1 MPKES
6 KLQTKLFLLLA
17 GLTISVLFVVLLAV
31 NHISSSTI
39 EEKVLIDFK
48 QLQSFFK
55 SQQALRYDRLVESAS
70 LIGEN
75 STFKGNVLTR
85 DSATVAFSVAE
96 FSLFT
101 KSDLFI
107 VTDERGM
114 VLAWN
119 NEPDRFG
126 EDISSKPTIQN
137 AIRGIFPELEPEWPL
152 LWKIEQTLYQ
162 VVSVPIYAGTRI
174 IGTLTLGTKMGD
186 IEARELKQQTP
197 LDIILV
203 MDDIIIGS
211 SHENVEAESYKKIT
225 TQNVRLIDSLV
236 HNVEISDPLRFT
248 VEGEEQLS
256 FISPLGIGER
266 AFYIAT
272 VPLSNEFRALSMIQK
287 NIALIAAITFFAI
300 IPIAVFLGSI
310 ISTPI
315 KRLTKAMLK
324 VEKGNLNVQVEP
336 KTNDE
341 IGTLTRT
348 FNKMIIGLR
357 ERFALIKYVGDH
369 TLEMIQTNADSEV
382 SLGGSTKKL
391 AILFTDIR
399 GSTSRIEE
407 SQPENFIS
415 MLNRSLSEQSAIV
428 LKNGGSIDKF
438 IGDSLVALFAGEDAL
453 EKAVRTSISIQ
464 KNFKADPE
472 VSSFFNGLGIGIN
485 YGKMVLGNMGTKQR
499 MDYTVIGSE
508 VNLCYRLCSEAKKGQ
523 ILLPAKITSMLDNYT
538 FADIG
543 ELTLKGFSNRIKV
556 VEIVYD

>member
-1 MPKES
+1 MSKES
-6 KLQTKLFLLLA
+6 KLQTKLFLLLS

-31 NHISSSTI
+31 NQISSSTI

-101 KSDLFI
+101 KSDLFV
-107 VTDERGM
+107 VTDEQGM

-126 EDISSKPTIQN
+126 EDISSKPTIQD

-162 VVSVPIYAGTRI
+162 IVSVPIYAGNRI
-174 IGTLTLGTKMGD
+174 IGTLTLGTRMGD

-211 SHENVEAESYKKIT
+211 SNENLETESYNRIT

-248 VEGEEQLS
+248 VEDEEQLS

-266 AFYIAT
+266 AYYIAT
-272 VPLSNEFRALSMIQK
+272 VPLSSEFRALSLIQK
-287 NIALIAAITFFAI
+287 NIVFIAVISFFVI
-300 IPIAVFLGSI
+300 IPIAIFLGSI

-324 VEKGNLNVQVEP
+324 VEKGNLDVQVEP

-369 TLEMIQTNADSEV
+369 TLKMIQTNVDNEV

-399 GSTSRIEE
+399 GSTSKIEE
-407 SQPENFIS
+407 SQPENFVS
-415 MLNRSLSEQSAIV
+415 VLNRSLSEQSAIV

-438 IGDSLVALFAGEDAL
+438 IGDSLVALFAGDDAL
-453 EKAVRTSISIQ
+453 EKAVQTSISIQ
-464 KNFKADPE
+464 RNFKADPE
-472 VSSFFNGLGIGIN
+472 VSSFFNGIGIGIN
-485 YGKMVLGNMGTKQR
+485 YGKMVLGNMGANQR
-499 MDYTVIGSE
+499 MDYTVIGPE
-508 VNLCYRLCSEAKKGQ
+508 VNLCARLCSEAKSGQ
-523 ILLPAKITSMLDNYT
+523 ILLPAKITQKLEDFT
-538 FADIG
+538 LADIG
-543 ELTLKGFSNRIKV
+543 ELTLKGFSNQIKV
-556 VEIVYD
+556 MEIVYD